1 MRLRGSITV
10 FMSIVL
16 SALIAFTGII
26 VDASR
31 LKAAKKHAQAAV
43 QLSVQSALTQY
54 HAPLKEHYG
63 FMSIG
68 YEREELEVFI
78 LELLE
83 NNLSVENAYMPECV
97 DLYGFNVENVAVTS
111 LFNLTEDYV
120 LEQQITQFMK
130 YRAPVSAVGNFL
142 EKLKALK
149 TYMAQSGVLNKKM
162 DLEKKLQKI
171 REEQV
176 YLHLLLTERIGG
188 FSDDGMLPKNIQN
201 HLNKVTELTNE
212 IKNIEKPGA
221 ELADNWASMLRIS
234 ERINEAKNHIKRFE
248 REVRELEEEK
258 ARCKT
263 NEEEDTD
270 SYMNMLDEKISAI
283 NNKIELEKSY
293 ISDET
298 DSLKNK
304 ARICMGLLSQIE
316 DKAGTI
322 YSSIL
327 VLGDF
332 NAR

>member
-1 MRLRGSITV
+1 M
-10 FMSIVL
+10 
-16 SALIAFTGII
+16 
-26 VDASR
+26 
-31 LKAAKKHAQAAV
+31 
-43 QLSVQSALTQY
+43 
-54 HAPLKEHYG
+54 
-63 FMSIG
+63 
-68 YEREELEVFI
+68 
-78 LELLE
+78 
-83 NNLSVENAYMPECV
+83 
-97 DLYGFNVENVAVTS
+97 
-111 LFNLTEDYV
+111 
-120 LEQQITQFMK
+120 
-130 YRAPVSAVGNFL
+130 
-142 EKLKALK
+142 
-149 TYMAQSGVLNKKM
+149 
-162 DLEKKLQKI
+162 
-171 REEQV
+171 

-188 FSDDGMLPKNIQN
+188 FSDDGRLPKNIQN
-201 HLNKVTELTNE
+201 HLNKVTELTND
-212 IKNIEKPGA
+212 IQIFEKPGA

-234 ERINEAKNHIKRFE
+234 ERINEAKNHIKRLE

-332 NAR
+332 NARFINYHNRAAELTDEIAKGCEDVKKLRIEIEDEIDKQSAESDNGFLMRIKAEINKLVIMQIGCYLQYTS